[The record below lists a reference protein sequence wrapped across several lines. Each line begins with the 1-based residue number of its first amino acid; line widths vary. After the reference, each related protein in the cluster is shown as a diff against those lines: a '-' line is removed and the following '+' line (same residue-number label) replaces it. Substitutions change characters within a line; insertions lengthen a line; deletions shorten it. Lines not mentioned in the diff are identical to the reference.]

1 MSEHLL
7 EKENTIFERDILF
20 SLKSIKRGKDFDIN
34 DNTYPVEELRDNN
47 IFLEGVLSYL
57 GIDADDIDA
66 IVSETETRYN
76 NKGIDFTKTV
86 RQWLQGRKKP
96 SQSQAYRHNCYDFCI
111 ALGMNINETFEFMF
125 KHFQI
130 MPFYYK
136 NRTDAIYF
144 YCILNNRS
152 YDTIVKMR
160 NIAKDFPATNDETV
174 NTEYIGRKI
183 AEIDNDEEFLEY
195 LKNYCYDEE
204 HQFATA
210 RRSILELLDKCK
222 EEKFANVKKD
232 SELLMA
238 ITGYNNQTGIK
249 GGRHDKGI
257 SKSLFPP
264 EFTTSFPDDNV
275 LCKIR
280 NDKKVSD
287 EALRKL
293 LILLSFYHYYKSRET
308 SVGQIQITPEI
319 IKESYEEFCA
329 ECDGKLAECGYVQ
342 LYPRNLYDWHIL
354 CCANSEYPIEALKSL
369 IKQQYADIL
378 DEE

>member
-96 SQSQAYRHNCYDFCI
+96 SQSQAYRHNCYDLCI

-136 NRTDAIYF
+136 NRTDAIYY

-232 SELLMA
+232 SE
-238 ITGYNNQTGIK
+238 TPYGYYRI
-249 GGRHDKGI
+249 
-257 SKSLFPP
+257 
-264 EFTTSFPDDNV
+264 
-275 LCKIR
+275 
-280 NDKKVSD
+280 
-287 EALRKL
+287 
-293 LILLSFYHYYKSRET
+293 
-308 SVGQIQITPEI
+308 
-319 IKESYEEFCA
+319 
-329 ECDGKLAECGYVQ
+329 
-342 LYPRNLYDWHIL
+342 
-354 CCANSEYPIEALKSL
+354 
-369 IKQQYADIL
+369 
-378 DEE
+378 